1 MSEDLRQPCLQ
12 VVAAAWAGGA
22 GADPSWAFGE
32 EARPWGPGWRFSLY
46 RGGPSSAVAP
56 GTVLS
61 PLLISETRR
70 TTALGTVPGS
80 CLQFWQVG
88 CFKSGAVTFKF

>member
-1 MSEDLRQPCLQ
+1 MAHTTRVLTQLPAQLPSRVLLCHLR
-12 VVAAAWAGGA
+12 
-22 GADPSWAFGE
+22 
-32 EARPWGPGWRFSLY
+32 ARPWGPGWRFSLY
-46 RGGPSSAVAP
+46 RGRPSSAVAP